1 MKMNL
6 ALFIRNFVRE
16 LINIGKNYIVFV
28 VVLLCLTLAP
38 DSSAAEKGSLYFRTG
53 IGTSFSADTTF
64 SDVDCHSVSPAALFG
79 CIPGNDG
86 RPIGAYGDFGK
97 AVALDVGVGY
107 RWNEWFRSEVFFS
120 YRPDF
125 RFDGLS
131 NFAQLEPAVH
141 QGVRADAES
150 TSLMV
155 AGIVRPTSLF
165 GAGKWSLDPF
175 VMAGM
180 GMARNRIDSMVFTFP
195 DTQTVTPNG
204 SYSGFAW
211 TVGGG
216 FSYEL
221 GRNVELEIVYR
232 YTDLGQVKTDVG
244 TMNILNRS
252 TGEIINDSIT
262 INGTKADLTV
272 HEALLSIVWFF

>member
-6 ALFIRNFVRE
+6 ALFIRNCRRG
-16 LINIGKNYIVFV
+16 LIKIGKVHTLIVIA
-28 VVLLCLTLAP
+28 LLCVIPATN
-38 DSSAAEKGSLYFRTG
+38 SSAADNGSLYFRTG
-53 IGTSFSADTTF
+53 IGTANSGDATF
-64 SDVDCHSVSPAALFG
+64 FDVDCHSVSPAALFG

-131 NFAQLEPAVH
+131 NFAQLEPAIH

-165 GAGKWSLDPF
+165 GAGKWSVDPF

-216 FSYEL
+216 FSYAL
-221 GRNVELEIVYR
+221 GKNVELEIVYR
-232 YTDLGQVKTDVG
+232 YVDLGEVKTDVG

-252 TGEIINDSIT
+252 TGEIINDAIT
-262 INGTKADLTV
+262 INGTKADLTT